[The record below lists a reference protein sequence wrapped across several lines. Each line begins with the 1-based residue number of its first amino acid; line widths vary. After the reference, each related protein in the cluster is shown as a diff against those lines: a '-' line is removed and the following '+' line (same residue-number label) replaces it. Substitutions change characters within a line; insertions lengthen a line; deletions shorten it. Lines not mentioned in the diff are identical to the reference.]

1 MRCDLL
7 EHSREACGVRRNPA
21 EIVALAK
28 RRAYNRAYMRMWRS
42 DPRHHA
48 REHAAREKAYLQRK
62 LREALRDRS
71 LSAEKPT
78 APICGLCGKLP
89 PVREI
94 LRLRIRETPRAE
106 FVKIRVPYCGQC

>member
-1 MRCDLL
+1 MRWDLL
-7 EHSREACGVRRNPA
+7 EHSRGAREVRRIPGEPA
-21 EIVALAK
+21 ALAQ

-48 REHAAREKAYLQRK
+48 RERATREKAYLQRK
-62 LREALRDRS
+62 LREAVRGRF
-71 LSAEKPT
+71 LSAEKPA

-94 LRLRIRETPRAE
+94 VRLRIRETPRAE

>member
-1 MRCDLL
+1 MQWDLL
-7 EHSREACGVRRNPA
+7 EQSRGAREVRRVPE
-21 EIVALAK
+21 EIAALAK

-48 REHAAREKAYLQRK
+48 RERASREKAYLQRK
-62 LREALRDRS
+62 LREAVRDRS
-71 LSAEKPT
+71 ILAAKPPSPT
-78 APICGLCGKLP
+78 CGLCGKLP

-94 LRLRIRETPRAE
+94 VRLRIRDTPRAE